1 MQLEEIIIDFKKSRT
16 NFKKVSVN
24 VSVNEKRLK
33 NMTEAIGNQCFF
45 FKMLNKSEQFDF
57 LLEIAE
63 KSLSN
68 SNLVDL
74 EITK

>member
-1 MQLEEIIIDFKKSRT
+1 MGLEEIIIDFKKGRT

-24 VSVNEKRLK
+24 VSVNEKRLN
-33 NMTEAIGNQCFF
+33 NMINSIGESCFF